1 MEKEGPRMAVTNI
14 IMPSHWGRE
23 VRHKYNAQGGKA
35 LAVVFPGQ
43 NYSADRPLLYYAAKV
58 AAEYECDLLVL
69 EYGYQSA
76 RAAFRREELD
86 ILAEEC
92 KAALAAVPAYE
103 RLLFIGKSMGTVLA
117 GRLGEEPELRGK
129 VSHLLLTPVAEAVP
143 AIQASRGTVI
153 YGGSDPMFTE
163 QHAAEIRDL
172 PGLRVYCIDEANHS
186 LEVGSTG
193 ESLAVLMVLNNF
205 YHEFFV
211 DALIAGERE
220 GE

>member
-1 MEKEGPRMAVTNI
+1 MAVSNI
-14 IMPSHWGRE
+14 VMPSYWGRE
-23 VRHKYNAQGGKA
+23 VRHKYNAQGGKT

-43 NYSADRPLLYYAAKV
+43 NYPADRPLLYYAAKV
-58 AAEYECDLLVL
+58 AAEYGCDLLVL

-76 RAAFRREELD
+76 RTAFKREELD

-92 KAALAAVPAYE
+92 KAALAAVPDYE
-103 RLLFIGKSMGTVLA
+103 HLLFIGKSLGTVLA
-117 GRLGEEPELRGK
+117 GRLADDPDVKGDL
-129 VSHLLLTPVAEAVP
+129 SQLFLTPVADAVP

-153 YGGSDPMFTE
+153 YGGADPLFTE
-163 QHAAEIRDL
+163 QHAAAVRDL

-193 ESLAVLMVLNNF
+193 ESLAVLLVLNNF

-211 DALIAGERE
+211 DALISRGGPETE
-220 GE
+220 